1 MRGESS
7 KEFLENIGSHVRMLV
22 KIFLNIHTIFKSI
35 VEETFRIRVQVSK
48 KKTFHEKGS
57 IQISIRSSIHFMQ
70 YLKMPTRQRIIHLE
84 CTQNFPKN

>member
-7 KEFLENIGSHVRMLV
+7 KEFMENIGSHVRMLV

-48 KKTFHEKGS
+48 KK
-57 IQISIRSSIHFMQ
+57 HFMRKEVSK
-70 YLKMPTRQRIIHLE
+70 YPLGVRFISCSI
-84 CTQNFPKN
+84 